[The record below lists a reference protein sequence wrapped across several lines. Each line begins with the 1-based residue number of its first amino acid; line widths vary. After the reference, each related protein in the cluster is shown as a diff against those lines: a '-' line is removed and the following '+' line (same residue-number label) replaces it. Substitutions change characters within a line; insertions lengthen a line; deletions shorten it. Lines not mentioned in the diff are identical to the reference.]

1 MCDVQSYLLEFWS
14 VVCVPVFGTCVRTSI
29 AVRVAV
35 GPLFDDVQGILGV
48 HVSGG
53 HP

>member
-1 MCDVQSYLLEFWS
+1 MCGVQPYLFEFWS
-14 VVCVPVFGTCVRTSI
+14 VVCVPVFGMCVQASI

-48 HVSGG
+48 HASED